1 MNKRL
6 RSRVDRL
13 ETASATGSLS
23 SVAVEMLASVY
34 GRVHAMFLPSRSHP
48 HSWAAVKRLRREYIA
63 GTTGISAR
71 SPGAKD
77 WTVGH
82 DARRE
87 LVAAGLAVAVRAEVE
102 TTGLILTPQGRA
114 TALAMVLPIIPA
126 VPLAEAFTEALASL
140 PADRVRGGESWV
152 SESALFGIDC
162 TGDTSHWQAF
172 TDIMLEP
179 AVSGCVDSLCDIQGR
194 AFYRFLKPFEP
205 LPITT
210 GIESDDRAIEAYVSA
225 FKSELPR
232 LRKLESAD
240 GEIVVPLS
248 VTT

>member
-6 RSRVDRL
+6 KSRIDRL
-13 ETASATGSLS
+13 ETASATGVLS
-23 SVAVEMLASVY
+23 NVAVEMLASVY
-34 GRVHAMFLPSRSHP
+34 GRLHALFLPSRSHP
-48 HSWAAVKRLRREYIA
+48 HSWGEVKRLRREYIA

-87 LVAAGLAVAVRAEVE
+87 LVAAKLAVAVRAGVE

-114 TALAMVLPIIPA
+114 TALAMVLPVIPA
-126 VPLAEAFTEALASL
+126 VPVAEAFTEALASL

-152 SESALFGIDC
+152 SESALFAIDC
-162 TGDTSHWQAF
+162 TGDTSRWQCF
-172 TDIMLEP
+172 TDIMIEP
-179 AVSGCVDSLCDIQGR
+179 CVSGSVDSLCDIQGR
-194 AFYRFLKPFEP
+194 AFYRFVKPFGP
-205 LPITT
+205 LPITE
-210 GIESDDRAIEAYVSA
+210 GIDVDDRAVDAYVSA
-225 FKSELPR
+225 FTGELPR
-232 LRKLESAD
+232 LRKLESTD
-240 GEIVVPLS
+240 GEIVIPLS